1 MKKHKFYIIFLSL
14 LIILSSCQKFTE
26 GMTGSKR
33 SKSSDEFL
41 VHKKKPLVMP
51 PDFDDMPS
59 PKQNKKKEE
68 ELSTSSESI
77 EDLLNI
83 KKKKNNESF
92 ESGNDSSLEQSIL
105 KKIKPIIPIVIKISA
120 ILNINQ

>member
-14 LIILSSCQKFTE
+14 VIILSSCQKFSE

-33 SKSSDEFL
+33 SKTSDEFL

-59 PKQNKKKEE
+59 PRQNKQKEE
-68 ELSTSSESI
+68 ELSGSSESI

-83 KKKKNNESF
+83 KKKENNESF

-105 KKIKPIIPIVIKISA
+105 KKIKT
-120 ILNINQ
+120 N

>member
-1 MKKHKFYIIFLSL
+1 MKKHKFCIIFLSL
-14 LIILSSCQKFTE
+14 VIILSSCQKFSE

-33 SKSSDEFL
+33 SKTSDEFL

-51 PDFDDMPS
+51 PDFDDMPL
-59 PKQNKKKEE
+59 PKQNKQKEE
-68 ELSTSSESI
+68 ELSASSGSI

-83 KKKKNNESF
+83 KKKENNESF

-105 KKIKPIIPIVIKISA
+105 KKIKT
-120 ILNINQ
+120 N

>member
-14 LIILSSCQKFTE
+14 VIILSSCQKFSE

-33 SKSSDEFL
+33 SKTSDEFL

-59 PKQNKKKEE
+59 PRQNKQKEE
-68 ELSTSSESI
+68 ELSASSESI

-83 KKKKNNESF
+83 KKKENNESF

-105 KKIKPIIPIVIKISA
+105 KKIKT
-120 ILNINQ
+120 N

>member
-14 LIILSSCQKFTE
+14 VIILSSCQKFSE

-33 SKSSDEFL
+33 SKTSDEFL

-51 PDFDDMPS
+51 PDFDDMPL
-59 PKQNKKKEE
+59 PKQNKQKEE
-68 ELSTSSESI
+68 ELSASSESI

-83 KKKKNNESF
+83 KKKKNNESY

-105 KKIKPIIPIVIKISA
+105 KKIKS
-120 ILNINQ
+120 N

>member
-14 LIILSSCQKFTE
+14 VIILTSCQKFSE

-33 SKSSDEFL
+33 SKTSDEFL

-51 PDFDDMPS
+51 PDFDDMPL
-59 PKQNKKKEE
+59 PKQNKQKEE
-68 ELSTSSESI
+68 ELSASSESI

-83 KKKKNNESF
+83 KKKENDESF

-105 KKIKPIIPIVIKISA
+105 KKIKT
-120 ILNINQ
+120 N

>member
-14 LIILSSCQKFTE
+14 VIILSSYQKFSE

-33 SKSSDEFL
+33 SKTSDEFL

-68 ELSTSSESI
+68 ELSTYSESI

-83 KKKKNNESF
+83 KKKENNESF

-105 KKIKPIIPIVIKISA
+105 KKIKT
-120 ILNINQ
+120 N

>member
-14 LIILSSCQKFTE
+14 VIILSSCQKFSE
-26 GMTGSKR
+26 GMSGSKR
-33 SKSSDEFL
+33 SKTSDEFL

-59 PKQNKKKEE
+59 PKQNIQKEE
-68 ELSTSSESI
+68 DLSTSSASI

-83 KKKKNNESF
+83 KKKENDESF
-92 ESGNDSSLEQSIL
+92 KNGNDSSLEQSIL
-105 KKIKPIIPIVIKISA
+105 KKIQT
-120 ILNINQ
+120 N

>member
-1 MKKHKFYIIFLSL
+1 MKKHKFYIILLSL
-14 LIILSSCQKFTE
+14 VIILSSCQKFSE

-33 SKSSDEFL
+33 SKTSDEFL

-59 PKQNKKKEE
+59 PKQNIQKED
-68 ELSTSSESI
+68 ELSASSESI

-83 KKKKNNESF
+83 KKKENNESF

-105 KKIKPIIPIVIKISA
+105 KKIKT
-120 ILNINQ
+120 N

>member
-14 LIILSSCQKFTE
+14 VIILTSCQKFSE

-33 SKSSDEFL
+33 SKTSDEFL

-51 PDFDDMPS
+51 PDFDDMPL
-59 PKQNKKKEE
+59 PKQNKQKEE
-68 ELSTSSESI
+68 ELSASSESI

-83 KKKKNNESF
+83 KKEENNESF

-105 KKIKPIIPIVIKISA
+105 KKIKT
-120 ILNINQ
+120 N

>member
-1 MKKHKFYIIFLSL
+1 MKMHKFYIIFLSL
-14 LIILSSCQKFTE
+14 VIILSSCQKFSE

-33 SKSSDEFL
+33 SKTSDEFL

-59 PKQNKKKEE
+59 PKQNKQKEE
-68 ELSTSSESI
+68 ELSASSESI

-83 KKKKNNESF
+83 KKKENNESF

-105 KKIKPIIPIVIKISA
+105 KKIKT
-120 ILNINQ
+120 N

>member
-1 MKKHKFYIIFLSL
+1 MKKHKFCIIFLSL
-14 LIILSSCQKFTE
+14 VIILSSCQKFSE

-33 SKSSDEFL
+33 SKTSDEFL

-59 PKQNKKKEE
+59 PKQNKQKED
-68 ELSTSSESI
+68 ELSASSESI

-83 KKKKNNESF
+83 KKKENNESF

-105 KKIKPIIPIVIKISA
+105 KKIKT
-120 ILNINQ
+120 N

>member
-14 LIILSSCQKFTE
+14 VIILSSCQKFSE

-41 VHKKKPLVMP
+41 VHKKKPLVVP
-51 PDFDDMPS
+51 PDFDDMPL

-83 KKKKNNESF
+83 KKKENNESF

-105 KKIKPIIPIVIKISA
+105 KKIKT
-120 ILNINQ
+120 N

>member
-14 LIILSSCQKFTE
+14 AIILSSCQKFSE

-33 SKSSDEFL
+33 SKTSDEFL

-59 PKQNKKKEE
+59 PRQNKQKEE
-68 ELSTSSESI
+68 ELSGSSESI

-83 KKKKNNESF
+83 KKKENDESF

-105 KKIKPIIPIVIKISA
+105 KKIKT
-120 ILNINQ
+120 N

>member
-14 LIILSSCQKFTE
+14 AIILSSCGTISE

-33 SKSSDEFL
+33 SKGSDEFL

-83 KKKKNNESF
+83 KKKENNESF

-105 KKIKPIIPIVIKISA
+105 KKIKT
-120 ILNINQ
+120 N

>member
-14 LIILSSCQKFTE
+14 VIILSSCQKFSE

-33 SKSSDEFL
+33 SKTSDEFL

-51 PDFDDMPS
+51 PDYDDMPS
-59 PKQNKKKEE
+59 PKQNKQKED
-68 ELSTSSESI
+68 ELSVSSESI

-83 KKKKNNESF
+83 KKKENNESF

-105 KKIKPIIPIVIKISA
+105 KKIKT
-120 ILNINQ
+120 N

>member
-1 MKKHKFYIIFLSL
+1 MKKHKFYIILLSL
-14 LIILSSCQKFTE
+14 VIILSSCQKLSE

-33 SKSSDEFL
+33 SKTSDEFL

-51 PDFDDMPS
+51 PDFDDMPL
-59 PKQNKKKEE
+59 PKQNKQKEE
-68 ELSTSSESI
+68 ELSASSESI

-83 KKKKNNESF
+83 KKKENDESF

-105 KKIKPIIPIVIKISA
+105 KKIKT
-120 ILNINQ
+120 N

>member
-1 MKKHKFYIIFLSL
+1 MKKNKFYIIFLSL
-14 LIILSSCQKFTE
+14 VIILSSCQQFSE

-51 PDFDDMPS
+51 PDYDDMPS
-59 PKQNKKKEE
+59 PKQNTTEEKK
-68 ELSTSSESI
+68 LSTSGKSI

-83 KKKKNNESF
+83 QKEESNESF
-92 ESGNDSSLEQSIL
+92 EGGNDNSLQESIL
-105 KKIKPIIPIVIKISA
+105 KKIKT
-120 ILNINQ
+120 N

>member
-14 LIILSSCQKFTE
+14 VIILSSCQKLSE

-33 SKSSDEFL
+33 SKTSDEFL

-51 PDFDDMPS
+51 PDFDDMPL
-59 PKQNKKKEE
+59 PKQNKQKEE
-68 ELSTSSESI
+68 ELSASNESI

-83 KKKKNNESF
+83 KKKENDESF

-105 KKIKPIIPIVIKISA
+105 KKIKT
-120 ILNINQ
+120 N

>member
-14 LIILSSCQKFTE
+14 VIILSSCQKFSE

-33 SKSSDEFL
+33 SKTSDEFL

-59 PKQNKKKEE
+59 PKQNKQKEE
-68 ELSTSSESI
+68 ELSASSETI

-83 KKKKNNESF
+83 KKKENDESF

-105 KKIKPIIPIVIKISA
+105 KKIKT
-120 ILNINQ
+120 N

>member
-14 LIILSSCQKFTE
+14 VIILSSCQKFSE

-33 SKSSDEFL
+33 SKTSDEFL

-51 PDFDDMPS
+51 PDYDDMPL
-59 PKQNKKKEE
+59 PKQNKQKEE
-68 ELSTSSESI
+68 ELSASSESI

-83 KKKKNNESF
+83 KKKENNESF

-105 KKIKPIIPIVIKISA
+105 KKIKT
-120 ILNINQ
+120 N

>member
-14 LIILSSCQKFTE
+14 VIILSSCQKFSE

-33 SKSSDEFL
+33 SKTSDEFL

-51 PDFDDMPS
+51 PDFDDMPL
-59 PKQNKKKEE
+59 PKQNKQKEE
-68 ELSTSSESI
+68 ELSASSESI

-83 KKKKNNESF
+83 KKKENNESF

-105 KKIKPIIPIVIKISA
+105 KKIKT
-120 ILNINQ
+120 N

>member
-1 MKKHKFYIIFLSL
+1 MKKHEFYIIFLSL
-14 LIILSSCQKFTE
+14 VIILTSCQKFSE

-33 SKSSDEFL
+33 SKTSDEFL

-51 PDFDDMPS
+51 PDFDDMPL
-59 PKQNKKKEE
+59 PKQNKQKEE
-68 ELSTSSESI
+68 ELSASNESI

-83 KKKKNNESF
+83 KKKENNESF

-105 KKIKPIIPIVIKISA
+105 KKIKT
-120 ILNINQ
+120 N

>member
-1 MKKHKFYIIFLSL
+1 MKKHEFYIIFLSL
-14 LIILSSCQKFTE
+14 VIILSSCQKFSE

-33 SKSSDEFL
+33 SKTSDEFL

-59 PKQNKKKEE
+59 PKQNKQKEE
-68 ELSTSSESI
+68 ELSASNESI

-83 KKKKNNESF
+83 KKKENDESF

-105 KKIKPIIPIVIKISA
+105 KKIKT
-120 ILNINQ
+120 N

>member
-14 LIILSSCQKFTE
+14 AIILSSCQKFSE

-33 SKSSDEFL
+33 SKTSDEFL
-41 VHKKKPLVMP
+41 VLKKKPLVMP

-59 PKQNKKKEE
+59 PKQNED
-68 ELSTSSESI
+68 ELSASSESI

-83 KKKKNNESF
+83 KKKENNESF

-105 KKIKPIIPIVIKISA
+105 KKIKT
-120 ILNINQ
+120 N

>member
-14 LIILSSCQKFTE
+14 VIILSSCQKFSE

-33 SKSSDEFL
+33 SKTSDEFL

-59 PKQNKKKEE
+59 PKQNKQKEE
-68 ELSTSSESI
+68 ELSASSESI

-83 KKKKNNESF
+83 KKKENDESF

-105 KKIKPIIPIVIKISA
+105 KKIKT
-120 ILNINQ
+120 N

>member
-14 LIILSSCQKFTE
+14 VIILSSCQKLSE

-33 SKSSDEFL
+33 SKTSDEFL

-59 PKQNKKKEE
+59 PKQNKQNEE
-68 ELSTSSESI
+68 ELSASSETI

-83 KKKKNNESF
+83 KKKENDESF
-92 ESGNDSSLEQSIL
+92 ESRNDSSLEQSIL
-105 KKIKPIIPIVIKISA
+105 KKIKT
-120 ILNINQ
+120 N

>member
-14 LIILSSCQKFTE
+14 VIILSSCQNFSE

-33 SKSSDEFL
+33 SKTSDEFL
-41 VHKKKPLVMP
+41 VYKKKPLVMP

-59 PKQNKKKEE
+59 PKQNKKKGQ
-68 ELSTSSESI
+68 ELSESSESI

-83 KKKKNNESF
+83 KKKENDESF

-105 KKIKPIIPIVIKISA
+105 KKIKT
-120 ILNINQ
+120 N